1 LHRLVLATNDSTGVS
16 SRTAKPVFVVTG
28 PSGAGKG
35 TLIQLVL
42 PRFDELALAV
52 SATTRAQRPG
62 EQDGVHYWFLSRD
75 EFDRRVDAGE
85 FLEWV
90 DYVGNRYGT
99 LNSEIGRLRAE
110 GKAPLL
116 ELETEGAK
124 RVQRRDENAVTV
136 FVTAPVQELDRRLR
150 DRATESS
157 GQIEDRLRIARQQL
171 DEAVDFDYVVENDD
185 REQAADRLAEIVGRE
200 LGAAATMP
208 RP

>member
-1 LHRLVLATNDSTGVS
+1 M
-16 SRTAKPVFVVTG
+16 VTG

-42 PRFDELALAV
+42 PRFPELALSV

-62 EQDGVHYWFLSRD
+62 EVDGVHYWFLSHD
-75 EFDRRVDAGE
+75 EFDAKVSAGE

-99 LNSEIGRLRAE
+99 LRSEIDRLRGE

-116 ELETEGAK
+116 ELETEGALRVK
-124 RVQRRDENAVTV
+124 RRVDGSVTV
-136 FVTAPVQELDRRLR
+136 FVTAPVRELERRLR
-150 DRATESS
+150 ERATESS
-157 GQIEDRLRIARQQL
+157 GAIEERIAKAREQL
-171 DEAVDFDYVVENDD
+171 EERSDFDYVVENDD
-185 REQAADRLAEIVGRE
+185 KDRAADELAEIVARE
-200 LGAAATMP
+200 LAATATMP